1 MDAACVITPEKLAE
15 EAEKLGKEFGFE
27 VEIMDEKEAEKLGM
41 KAFLA
46 VGRAS
51 INRPKVIVMR
61 YNGDSESE
69 KRIGLVGKGLT
80 YDTGGLS
87 LKPTSSMLD
96 MKTDMGGAA
105 TVIGTMCALGKM
117 KIRRNVTAVV
127 AACENA
133 IGSNAYRPGDIIGS
147 MNGKTIE
154 ITNTDAE
161 GRLTLADALTY
172 IIRKENV
179 DEVIDAA
186 TLTGAIMVAL
196 GDNVTGVFSNSDE
209 NYKKLEAAGKY
220 WGEKYWQMPIFE
232 EYRDIIKSDVAD
244 LKNSAGRLAGSIT
257 AAKFLEEFI
266 EEKPW
271 MHLDIAGTAFSE
283 KNGKYFN
290 EYENGDYKKNS
301 KTGIWNSYEYSEE
314 LKRYLPIKKYFANGI
329 LTRKDIFY
337 RRSEELHIFSST
349 TYNSKNEIEEI
360 KYFEE
365 NGEISQIKTYKD
377 SILEKVVNYTH
388 YKRNYSIYDKVINPQ
403 SGYEYYKARESL
415 TQFKDLNLLDVK
427 LENKELNLYSL
438 KSSDNKDIFVVFQNY
453 SPGKTSQDGIR
464 WYEDPLKYFGIKEIF
479 YGKRKSEKI
488 KSYED
493 IVKDGYF
500 EEFNLGFFPGTASIT
515 ESPCNVE
522 TVVKTGYFGDG
533 AESGVWK
540 NYDSSRGDLISSFN
554 YVKGILDGPY
564 EIYFSNGALK
574 ENGEYRNGVKVVLW
588 EAGPQ
593 YWPSY

>member
-1 MDAACVITPEKLAE
+1 MEKNDINIIEGKELGKIINIVRDLINEPACVITPEKLAE

-105 TVIGTMCALGKM
+105 TVIGTMCTLGKM

-283 KNGKYFN
+283 KNGKYF
-290 EYENGDYKKNS
+290 KKGA
-301 KTGIWNSYEYSEE
+301 TG
-314 LKRYLPIKKYFANGI
+314 
-329 LTRKDIFY
+329 
-337 RRSEELHIFSST
+337 
-349 TYNSKNEIEEI
+349 
-360 KYFEE
+360 
-365 NGEISQIKTYKD
+365 Q
-377 SILEKVVNYTH
+377 VVRT
-388 YKRNYSIYDKVINPQ
+388 
-403 SGYEYYKARESL
+403 
-415 TQFKDLNLLDVK
+415 
-427 LENKELNLYSL
+427 LYS
-438 KSSDNKDIFVVFQNY
+438 Y
-453 SPGKTSQDGIR
+453 
-464 WYEDPLKYFGIKEIF
+464 IK
-479 YGKRKSEKI
+479 G
-488 KSYED
+488 
-493 IVKDGYF
+493 
-500 EEFNLGFFPGTASIT
+500 
-515 ESPCNVE
+515 
-522 TVVKTGYFGDG
+522 
-533 AESGVWK
+533 
-540 NYDSSRGDLISSFN
+540 
-554 YVKGILDGPY
+554 
-564 EIYFSNGALK
+564 
-574 ENGEYRNGVKVVLW
+574 
-588 EAGPQ
+588 
-593 YWPSY
+593 

>member
-1 MDAACVITPEKLAE
+1 MSLEIIEKIEGIYSKTVSLVSEGDFRLCEYISDKNKIFIEKVMEKNSFTGKKGEKLEVSFLEGEALVTILFLGIGKKENMNRDIMREVIYNGLKDVTGDILIGSEDKELIDIEVIGEVAEHIDYKFDKYMSEKKDKKLNIYYFMEKNDINIIEGKELGKIINIVRDLINEPACVITPEKLAE

-271 MHLDIAGTAFSE
+271 MHLDSA
-283 KNGKYFN
+283 
-290 EYENGDYKKNS
+290 
-301 KTGIWNSYEYSEE
+301 
-314 LKRYLPIKKYFANGI
+314 
-329 LTRKDIFY
+329 
-337 RRSEELHIFSST
+337 
-349 TYNSKNEIEEI
+349 
-360 KYFEE
+360 
-365 NGEISQIKTYKD
+365 
-377 SILEKVVNYTH
+377 
-388 YKRNYSIYDKVINPQ
+388 
-403 SGYEYYKARESL
+403 
-415 TQFKDLNLLDVK
+415 
-427 LENKELNLYSL
+427 
-438 KSSDNKDIFVVFQNY
+438 
-453 SPGKTSQDGIR
+453 
-464 WYEDPLKYFGIKEIF
+464 
-479 YGKRKSEKI
+479 
-488 KSYED
+488 
-493 IVKDGYF
+493 
-500 EEFNLGFFPGTASIT
+500 
-515 ESPCNVE
+515 
-522 TVVKTGYFGDG
+522 
-533 AESGVWK
+533 
-540 NYDSSRGDLISSFN
+540 
-554 YVKGILDGPY
+554 
-564 EIYFSNGALK
+564 
-574 ENGEYRNGVKVVLW
+574 
-588 EAGPQ
+588 
-593 YWPSY
+593 

>member
-1 MDAACVITPEKLAE
+1 MNKFYYKFVISMIFLFQLNLYGDSIHKNLELELYKDETIKINGVLKFQKNKNRYDIIFEIPEKNSSAVLDTLNIKKEIKSVFLYDINKDNIKEIFIIYNENNKNSLEGYSLGNLYMDEDGYEGE
-15 EAEKLGKEFGFE
+15 EAIDFFKTLNIATSQKLNK
-27 VEIMDEKEAEKLGM
+27 
-41 KAFLA
+41 
-46 VGRAS
+46 
-51 INRPKVIVMR
+51 
-61 YNGDSESE
+61 
-69 KRIGLVGKGLT
+69 
-80 YDTGGLS
+80 
-87 LKPTSSMLD
+87 
-96 MKTDMGGAA
+96 
-105 TVIGTMCALGKM
+105 
-117 KIRRNVTAVV
+117 KI
-127 AACENA
+127 
-133 IGSNAYRPGDIIGS
+133 
-147 MNGKTIE
+147 
-154 ITNTDAE
+154 
-161 GRLTLADALTY
+161 
-172 IIRKENV
+172 ENV
-179 DEVIDAA
+179 QNFNASLAKKELEQLVPYYKVVNFNDCNIWDVSKRMGKDEYNSKAYLYQYELIPQDYEKFNLQKYFRTYSLDKLNFIKNIGNSVIFSDGNYYF
-186 TLTGAIMVAL
+186 LFQIQRL
-196 GDNVTGVFSNSDE
+196 G
-209 NYKKLEAAGKY
+209 L
-220 WGEKYWQMPIFE
+220 
-232 EYRDIIKSDVAD
+232 
-244 LKNSAGRLAGSIT
+244 IT
-257 AAKFLEEFI
+257 LEEVFQGEI
-266 EEKPW
+266 LENS
-271 MHLDIAGTAFSE
+271 II

-554 YVKGILDGPY
+554 YVKGVLDGPY

>member
-1 MDAACVITPEKLAE
+1 MSLEIIEKIEGIYSKTVSLVSEGDFRLCEYISDKNKIFIEKVMEKNSFTGKKGEKLEVSFLEGEALVTILFLGIGKKENMNRDVMREVIYNGLKDVTGDILIGSEDKELIDIEVIGEVAEHIDYKFNKYMSEKKDKKLNIYYFMEKNDINIIEGKELGKIINIVRDLINEPACVITPEKLAE

-105 TVIGTMCALGKM
+105 TVIGTMCTLGKM

-283 KNGKYFN
+283 KNGKYF
-290 EYENGDYKKNS
+290 KKGA
-301 KTGIWNSYEYSEE
+301 TG
-314 LKRYLPIKKYFANGI
+314 
-329 LTRKDIFY
+329 
-337 RRSEELHIFSST
+337 
-349 TYNSKNEIEEI
+349 
-360 KYFEE
+360 
-365 NGEISQIKTYKD
+365 Q
-377 SILEKVVNYTH
+377 VVRT
-388 YKRNYSIYDKVINPQ
+388 
-403 SGYEYYKARESL
+403 
-415 TQFKDLNLLDVK
+415 
-427 LENKELNLYSL
+427 LYS
-438 KSSDNKDIFVVFQNY
+438 Y
-453 SPGKTSQDGIR
+453 
-464 WYEDPLKYFGIKEIF
+464 IK
-479 YGKRKSEKI
+479 G
-488 KSYED
+488 
-493 IVKDGYF
+493 
-500 EEFNLGFFPGTASIT
+500 
-515 ESPCNVE
+515 
-522 TVVKTGYFGDG
+522 
-533 AESGVWK
+533 
-540 NYDSSRGDLISSFN
+540 
-554 YVKGILDGPY
+554 
-564 EIYFSNGALK
+564 
-574 ENGEYRNGVKVVLW
+574 
-588 EAGPQ
+588 
-593 YWPSY
+593 

>member
-1 MDAACVITPEKLAE
+1 MSLEIIEKIEKIYSKTVNLVSEGDLRLCEYISDKNKVFIEKMMEKNSFTGKKGEKLEVSFLEGDSLITILFLGIGKKENINRDVMRDVIYNGLKNINGDILIGSEDSDLIDLEIIGEVTEHIDYKFDKYMSEKKDKKLNLYYFIEKNNIDIIEGKELGKIVNIVRDLINEPACVITPEKLAE

-27 VEIMDEKEAEKLGM
+27 TEILDEKEAEKLGM

-51 INRPKVIVMR
+51 INRPKVIIMR
-61 YNGDSESE
+61 YKGDAESR

-105 TVIGTMCALGKM
+105 TIIGTMCALGKM
-117 KIRRNVTAVV
+117 KIKKNVTAVI

-209 NYKKLEAAGKY
+209 NYKKLESAGKY

-232 EYRDIIKSDVAD
+232 EYKEIIKSDVAD
-244 LKNSAGRLAGSIT
+244 LKNSAGKLAGSIT
-257 AAKFLEEFI
+257 AAKFLQEFI
-266 EEKPW
+266 EDKPW

-283 KNGKYFN
+283 KNGKYF
-290 EYENGDYKKNS
+290 KKGA
-301 KTGIWNSYEYSEE
+301 TG
-314 LKRYLPIKKYFANGI
+314 
-329 LTRKDIFY
+329 
-337 RRSEELHIFSST
+337 
-349 TYNSKNEIEEI
+349 
-360 KYFEE
+360 
-365 NGEISQIKTYKD
+365 Q
-377 SILEKVVNYTH
+377 VVRT
-388 YKRNYSIYDKVINPQ
+388 
-403 SGYEYYKARESL
+403 
-415 TQFKDLNLLDVK
+415 
-427 LENKELNLYSL
+427 LYS
-438 KSSDNKDIFVVFQNY
+438 Y
-453 SPGKTSQDGIR
+453 
-464 WYEDPLKYFGIKEIF
+464 IK
-479 YGKRKSEKI
+479 G
-488 KSYED
+488 
-493 IVKDGYF
+493 
-500 EEFNLGFFPGTASIT
+500 
-515 ESPCNVE
+515 
-522 TVVKTGYFGDG
+522 
-533 AESGVWK
+533 
-540 NYDSSRGDLISSFN
+540 
-554 YVKGILDGPY
+554 
-564 EIYFSNGALK
+564 
-574 ENGEYRNGVKVVLW
+574 
-588 EAGPQ
+588 
-593 YWPSY
+593 

>member
-1 MDAACVITPEKLAE
+1 MNTLDGDKVINVTFLYLGNPAKLNAKNIRENLYTGLKGITGEVMIIPLDEKSDNVDAIAEIIEHINYKFDKYLSEKKKEFLKVHYLTNKKLPKLIEGYELGKISNIVKDMINEPAEFMTPHMLAKT
-15 EAEKLGKEFGFE
+15 AEKLGKDYGFE
-27 VEIMDEKEAEKLGM
+27 VEILDEKMAAKLGM
-41 KAFLA
+41 HSYLSVA
-46 VGRAS
+46 RAAHH
-51 INRPKVIVMR
+51 RPYVIVMR
-61 YNGDSESE
+61 YFGNPESE
-69 KRIGLVGKGLT
+69 YKYGLVGKGLT

-154 ITNTDAE
+154 VTNTDAE

-283 KNGKYFN
+283 KNGKYF
-290 EYENGDYKKNS
+290 KKGA
-301 KTGIWNSYEYSEE
+301 TG
-314 LKRYLPIKKYFANGI
+314 
-329 LTRKDIFY
+329 
-337 RRSEELHIFSST
+337 
-349 TYNSKNEIEEI
+349 
-360 KYFEE
+360 
-365 NGEISQIKTYKD
+365 Q
-377 SILEKVVNYTH
+377 VVRT
-388 YKRNYSIYDKVINPQ
+388 
-403 SGYEYYKARESL
+403 
-415 TQFKDLNLLDVK
+415 
-427 LENKELNLYSL
+427 LYS
-438 KSSDNKDIFVVFQNY
+438 Y
-453 SPGKTSQDGIR
+453 
-464 WYEDPLKYFGIKEIF
+464 IK
-479 YGKRKSEKI
+479 G
-488 KSYED
+488 
-493 IVKDGYF
+493 
-500 EEFNLGFFPGTASIT
+500 
-515 ESPCNVE
+515 
-522 TVVKTGYFGDG
+522 
-533 AESGVWK
+533 
-540 NYDSSRGDLISSFN
+540 
-554 YVKGILDGPY
+554 
-564 EIYFSNGALK
+564 
-574 ENGEYRNGVKVVLW
+574 
-588 EAGPQ
+588 
-593 YWPSY
+593 

>member
-1 MDAACVITPEKLAE
+1 MSLEIIEKIEGIYSKTVSLVSEGDFRLCEYISDKNKIFIEKVMEKNSFTGKKGEKLEVSFLEGEALVTILFLGIGKKENMNRDIMREVIYNGLKDVTGDILIGSEDKELIDIEVIGEVAEHIDYKFDKYISEKKDKKLNIYYFMEKNDINIIEGKELGKIINIVRDLINEPACVITPEKLAE

-105 TVIGTMCALGKM
+105 TVIGTMCVLGKM

-179 DEVIDAA
+179 DEVIDVA

-283 KNGKYFN
+283 KNGKYF
-290 EYENGDYKKNS
+290 KKGA
-301 KTGIWNSYEYSEE
+301 TG
-314 LKRYLPIKKYFANGI
+314 
-329 LTRKDIFY
+329 
-337 RRSEELHIFSST
+337 
-349 TYNSKNEIEEI
+349 
-360 KYFEE
+360 
-365 NGEISQIKTYKD
+365 Q
-377 SILEKVVNYTH
+377 VVRT
-388 YKRNYSIYDKVINPQ
+388 
-403 SGYEYYKARESL
+403 
-415 TQFKDLNLLDVK
+415 
-427 LENKELNLYSL
+427 LYS
-438 KSSDNKDIFVVFQNY
+438 Y
-453 SPGKTSQDGIR
+453 
-464 WYEDPLKYFGIKEIF
+464 IK
-479 YGKRKSEKI
+479 G
-488 KSYED
+488 
-493 IVKDGYF
+493 
-500 EEFNLGFFPGTASIT
+500 
-515 ESPCNVE
+515 
-522 TVVKTGYFGDG
+522 
-533 AESGVWK
+533 
-540 NYDSSRGDLISSFN
+540 
-554 YVKGILDGPY
+554 
-564 EIYFSNGALK
+564 
-574 ENGEYRNGVKVVLW
+574 
-588 EAGPQ
+588 
-593 YWPSY
+593 